1 MSRRELCPPE
11 EEELRPL
18 SAWEVLTLR
27 RESLR
32 LAAEERELPLCANA
46 CLVARV
52 LRRRGR
58 PVYPNGRAALK
69 ALPVEEITRLADR
82 WGERFG
88 PRPGGVEQ
96 GFDPGFD
103 RAEYERRRE
112 EERP

>member
-1 MSRRELCPPE
+1 MSRRELCPPAE
-11 EEELRPL
+11 VELRPL

-32 LAAEERELPLCANA
+32 LAGEERELALCANA

-52 LRRRGR
+52 LRRQGR
-58 PVYPNGRAALK
+58 PVYPSGRAVLK
-69 ALPVEEITRLADR
+69 ALTVDEIARLADR
-82 WGERFG
+82 WGERFVL
-88 PRPGGVEQ
+88 RSGGEEQ